1 MATISGPRPQSPSTR
16 HTGSLMVSLKQR
28 IWSERTV
35 WQLEQGGIHPLL
47 ARLYAARGIQT
58 PAQISTR
65 MEDLIPPQ
73 ALKGLTKA
81 ASLLA
86 DAIESGQRIC
96 IVADY
101 DADGATA
108 CAVAMRGLGLLGA
121 RPDRLSYFVPDR
133 FKLGYGLTPA
143 IVDLVARDP
152 TGKPDL
158 LVTVDN
164 GIASIDGVA
173 HARSSGMQ
181 VVITDHHLP
190 SATLPAADAIVNP
203 NQPGCDFSSKH
214 LAGVGVMLYTLMGVR
229 QVLRQRGWPAA
240 EQANLGTLL
249 DLVALGTIADVVVL
263 DANNRILVANGLT
276 RIRQRRCHPGILAL
290 YAVAGK
296 QPDRAQASDLGFL
309 LGPRLN
315 AAGRMD
321 DMRVGIRC
329 LLTDDMGEAL
339 KLAQELDRL
348 NTARRAVE
356 AQMKSDAATILNQ
369 LDVHATAGISLY
381 DPRWHSGVVGIL
393 AGRIKE
399 QTHRPT
405 IVFAGDGSGQIK
417 GSGRSIP
424 GLHLRDALDHLTKRY
439 PDLILKF
446 GGHAMAAGLTIREAD
461 FVLFQKVFDALVDQ
475 LLPQEARQ
483 QAIATDGA
491 LGEGDLNLNSA
502 RLLAEG
508 IWGQGF
514 PVPVFANKFQIV
526 DSRLLQDKHLKLTV
540 ASGQQRMDAIRFND
554 TTLPTPDDTLA
565 YVLDINQYN
574 GIERP
579 QLRIEAIV
587 QT

>member
-1 MATISGPRPQSPSTR
+1 
-16 HTGSLMVSLKQR
+16 MVSLKQR

>member
-1 MATISGPRPQSPSTR
+1 
-16 HTGSLMVSLKQR
+16 MVSLKQR
-28 IWSERTV
+28 AWSERTA
-35 WQLEQGGIHPLL
+35 WQLEQGGIPPLL

-58 PAQISTR
+58 PNQISTR
-65 MEDLIPPQ
+65 MEDLIPPG
-73 ALKGLTKA
+73 ALKGLTEA
-81 ASLLA
+81 SSLLA
-86 DAIESGQRIC
+86 DAIIDGKRIC
-96 IVADY
+96 VVADY

-108 CAVAMRGLGLLGA
+108 CTVAMRGLRLLGA
-121 RPDRLSYFVPDR
+121 RPERLTYFVPDR

-143 IVDLVARDP
+143 IVDLVVQDP
-152 TGKPDL
+152 AGKPDL

-173 HARSSGMQ
+173 HAKSLGIQ

-190 SATLPAADAIVNP
+190 GDALPAADAIVNP
-203 NQPGCDFSSKH
+203 NQPGCDFPSKN
-214 LAGVGVMLYTLMGVR
+214 LAGVGVMLYTLMGIR
-229 QVLRQRGWPAA
+229 QTLRQRAWPAA
-240 EQANLGTLL
+240 EQANLGSLL
-249 DLVALGTIADVVVL
+249 DIVALGTIADVVPL
-263 DANNRILVANGLT
+263 DANNRILVANGLA

-321 DMRVGIRC
+321 DMRIGIRC
-329 LLTDDMGEAL
+329 LLADDMGEAL

-356 AQMKSDAATILNQ
+356 QNMKSDAASILNQ
-369 LDVHATAGISLY
+369 LDIHATAGISLY
-381 DPRWHSGVVGIL
+381 DPNWHGGVVGIL

-399 QTHRPT
+399 QMHRPT

-424 GLHLRDALDHLTKRY
+424 GLHLRDALDHLTKLY

-446 GGHAMAAGLTIREAD
+446 GGHAMAAGLTIREND
-461 FVLFQKVFDALVDQ
+461 FALFQRAFDELVDQ
-475 LLPQEARQ
+475 LLPLEARQ
-483 QAIATDGA
+483 HVLATDGS
-491 LGEGDLNLNSA
+491 LGEGDLTLNSA
-502 RLLAEG
+502 RLLSDA

-514 PVPVFANKFQIV
+514 PAPVFANKFQIV

-540 ASGQQRMDAIRFND
+540 ASGQQRLDAIRFND
-554 TTLPTPDDTLA
+554 TTQPTSDDTLA
-565 YVLDINQYN
+565 YVLDINHYN
-574 GIERP
+574 GVERP

-587 QT
+587 SV

>member
-1 MATISGPRPQSPSTR
+1 
-16 HTGSLMVSLKQR
+16 MVSLKQR
-28 IWSERTV
+28 AWSERTA
-35 WQLEQGGIHPLL
+35 WQLEQGGIPPLL

-58 PAQISTR
+58 PNQISTR
-65 MEDLIPPQ
+65 MEDLIPPG
-73 ALKGLTKA
+73 ALKGLTEA
-81 ASLLA
+81 SSLLA
-86 DAIESGQRIC
+86 DAIIDGKRIC
-96 IVADY
+96 VVADY

-108 CAVAMRGLGLLGA
+108 CTVAMRGLRLLGA
-121 RPDRLSYFVPDR
+121 RPERLTYFVPDR

-143 IVDLVARDP
+143 IVDLVVQDP
-152 TGKPDL
+152 AGKPDL

-173 HARSSGMQ
+173 HAKSLGIQ

-190 SATLPAADAIVNP
+190 GDALPAADAIVNP
-203 NQPGCDFSSKH
+203 NQPGCDFPSKN
-214 LAGVGVMLYTLMGVR
+214 LAGVGVMLYTLMGIR
-229 QVLRQRGWPAA
+229 QTLRQRAWPAA
-240 EQANLGTLL
+240 EQANLGSLL
-249 DLVALGTIADVVVL
+249 DIVALGTIADVVPL
-263 DANNRILVANGLT
+263 DTNNRILVANGLV

-321 DMRVGIRC
+321 DMRIGIRC
-329 LLTDDMGEAL
+329 LLADDMGEAL

-356 AQMKSDAATILNQ
+356 QNMKSDAASILNQ
-369 LDVHATAGISLY
+369 LDIHATAGISLY
-381 DPRWHSGVVGIL
+381 DPNWHGGVVGIL

-399 QTHRPT
+399 QMHRPT

-424 GLHLRDALDHLTKRY
+424 GLHLRDALDHLTKLY

-446 GGHAMAAGLTIREAD
+446 GGHAMAAGLTIREND
-461 FVLFQKVFDALVDQ
+461 FALFQRAFDELVDQ
-475 LLPQEARQ
+475 LLPLEARQ
-483 QAIATDGA
+483 HVLATDGS
-491 LGEGDLNLNSA
+491 LGEGDLTLNSA
-502 RLLAEG
+502 RLLSDA

-514 PVPVFANKFQIV
+514 PAPVFANKFQIV

-540 ASGQQRMDAIRFND
+540 ASGQQRLDAIRFND
-554 TTLPTPDDTLA
+554 TTQPTSDDTLA
-565 YVLDINQYN
+565 YVLDINHYN
-574 GIERP
+574 GVERP

-587 QT
+587 SV

>member
-1 MATISGPRPQSPSTR
+1 M
-16 HTGSLMVSLKQR
+16 LSLKQR
-28 IWSERTV
+28 SWSERTA

-47 ARLYAARGIQT
+47 ARLYAARGIQS

-65 MEDLIPPQ
+65 MEDLVPPQ
-73 ALKGLTKA
+73 ALKGLTEA

-86 DAIESGQRIC
+86 DAIESGKRIC

-108 CAVAMRGLGLLGA
+108 CAVAMRGLKLLGT
-121 RPDRLSYFVPDR
+121 PSERLSYFVPDR

-143 IVDLVARDP
+143 IVDLVAQDP
-152 TGKPDL
+152 AGKPDL

-173 HARSSGMQ
+173 HAQASGMQ

-190 SATLPAADAIVNP
+190 GNTLPAANAIVNP
-203 NQPGCDFSSKH
+203 NQPGCDFPSKN

-229 QVLRQRGWPAA
+229 QTLRQRGWPAA

-249 DLVALGTIADVVVL
+249 DLVALGTIADVVPL
-263 DANNRILVANGLT
+263 DANNRILVANGLN

-296 QPDRAQASDLGFL
+296 PPDRAQASDLGFL

-321 DMRVGIRC
+321 DMRIGIRC

-348 NTARRAVE
+348 NTTRRAVE

-369 LDVHATAGISLY
+369 LDVHTTAGISLY
-381 DPRWHSGVVGIL
+381 DPNWHGGVVGIL

-399 QTHRPT
+399 QMHRPT

-424 GLHLRDALDHLTKRY
+424 GLHLRDTLDHLTKLY

-446 GGHAMAAGLTIREAD
+446 GGHAMAAGLTICEND
-461 FVLFQKVFDALVDQ
+461 FPLFQRAFDALVDQ
-475 LLPQEARQ
+475 LLPMEARQ

-514 PVPVFANKFQIV
+514 PAPVFANKFQIV
-526 DSRLLQDKHLKLTV
+526 DARLLQDKHLKMTV
-540 ASGQQRMDAIRFND
+540 ASGQQRIDAIRFND
-554 TTLPTPDDTLA
+554 TTLPTADDTLA
-565 YVLDINQYN
+565 YVLDINHYN
-574 GIERP
+574 GVERP

-587 QT
+587 SA

>member
-1 MATISGPRPQSPSTR
+1 
-16 HTGSLMVSLKQR
+16 MVSLKQR
-28 IWSERTV
+28 AWSERTA
-35 WQLEQGGIHPLL
+35 WQLEQGGIPPLL

-58 PAQISTR
+58 PNQISTR
-65 MEDLIPPQ
+65 MEDLIPPG
-73 ALKGLTKA
+73 ALKGLTEA
-81 ASLLA
+81 SSLLA
-86 DAIESGQRIC
+86 DAIIDGKRIC
-96 IVADY
+96 VVADY

-108 CAVAMRGLGLLGA
+108 CTVAMRGLRLLGA
-121 RPDRLSYFVPDR
+121 RPERLTYFVPDR

-143 IVDLVARDP
+143 IVDLVVQDP
-152 TGKPDL
+152 AGKPDL

-173 HARSSGMQ
+173 HAKSLGIQ

-190 SATLPAADAIVNP
+190 GDALPAADAIVNP
-203 NQPGCDFSSKH
+203 NQPGCDFPSKN
-214 LAGVGVMLYTLMGVR
+214 LAGVGVMLYTLMGIR
-229 QVLRQRGWPAA
+229 QTLRQRAWPAA
-240 EQANLGTLL
+240 EQANLGSLL
-249 DLVALGTIADVVVL
+249 DIVALGTIADVVPL
-263 DANNRILVANGLT
+263 DTNNRILVANGLV
-276 RIRQRRCHPGILAL
+276 RIRKRRCHPGILAL

-321 DMRVGIRC
+321 DMRIGIRC
-329 LLTDDMGEAL
+329 LLADDMGEAL

-356 AQMKSDAATILNQ
+356 QNMKSDAASILNQ
-369 LDVHATAGISLY
+369 LDIHATAGISLY
-381 DPRWHSGVVGIL
+381 DPNWHGGVVGIL

-399 QTHRPT
+399 QMHRPT

-424 GLHLRDALDHLTKRY
+424 GLHLRDALDHLTKLY

-446 GGHAMAAGLTIREAD
+446 GGHAMAAGLTIREND
-461 FVLFQKVFDALVDQ
+461 FALFQRAFDELVDQ
-475 LLPQEARQ
+475 LLPLEARQ
-483 QAIATDGA
+483 HVLATDGS
-491 LGEGDLNLNSA
+491 LGEGDLTLNSA
-502 RLLAEG
+502 RLLSDA

-514 PVPVFANKFQIV
+514 PAPVFANKFQIV

-540 ASGQQRMDAIRFND
+540 ASGQQRLDAIRFND
-554 TTLPTPDDTLA
+554 TTQPTSDDTLA
-565 YVLDINQYN
+565 YVLDINHYN
-574 GIERP
+574 GVERP

-587 QT
+587 SV

>member
-1 MATISGPRPQSPSTR
+1 
-16 HTGSLMVSLKQR
+16 MVSLKQR

-65 MEDLIPPQ
+65 MEDLIPPH

-108 CAVAMRGLGLLGA
+108 CAVAMRGLRLLGA

-356 AQMKSDAATILNQ
+356 AQMKTDAASILNQ

-399 QTHRPT
+399 QMHRPT

-461 FVLFQKVFDALVDQ
+461 FALFQKVFDALVDQ

>member
-1 MATISGPRPQSPSTR
+1 
-16 HTGSLMVSLKQR
+16 MVTLKQR
-28 IWSERTV
+28 AWSERTA
-35 WQLEQGGIHPLL
+35 WQLEQRGIHPLL
-47 ARLYAARGIQT
+47 ARIYAARGIQH
-58 PAQISTR
+58 AEQISTR
-65 MEDLIPPQ
+65 MEDLVPPG
-73 ALKGLTKA
+73 ALKGLEA
-81 ASLLA
+81 AAALLA
-86 DAIESGQRIC
+86 EAIVAGRRIC

-108 CAVAMRGLGLLGA
+108 CAVAMRGLRLLGA
-121 RPDRLSYFVPDR
+121 QPDRLNYFVPDR

-143 IVDLVARDP
+143 IVDLVAQDHS
-152 TGKPDL
+152 GKPDL

-173 HARSSGMQ
+173 HAQALGMQ

-190 SATLPAADAIVNP
+190 GDTLPTADAIVNP
-203 NQPGCDFSSKH
+203 NQPGCDFPSKN

-229 QVLRQRGWPAA
+229 QTLRQRSWPVAD
-240 EQANLGTLL
+240 QANLGTLL
-249 DLVALGTIADVVVL
+249 DLVALGTIADVVPL
-263 DANNRILVANGLT
+263 DANNRILVANGLA
-276 RIRQRRCHPGILAL
+276 RIRQRRCCPGILAL

-296 QPDRAQASDLGFL
+296 QPDRAQSTDLGFL

-321 DMRVGIRC
+321 DMRIGIRC

-348 NTARRAVE
+348 NIARRAVE
-356 AQMKSDAATILNQ
+356 QQMKSDAASILNH
-369 LDVHATAGISLY
+369 LDIHTTAGISLY
-381 DPRWHSGVVGIL
+381 DATWHGGVVGIL

-399 QTHRPT
+399 QMHRPT

-424 GLHLRDALDHLTKRY
+424 GLHLRDALDHLTKLY

-446 GGHAMAAGLTIREAD
+446 GGHAMAAGLTIRESD
-461 FVLFQKVFDALVDQ
+461 FPLFQRAFDQLVDQ
-475 LLPQEARQ
+475 LLPLEARQ
-483 QAIATDGA
+483 QSLGVDGA

-502 RLLAEG
+502 RLLADG

-514 PVPVFANKFQIV
+514 PAPVFANKFQILE
-526 DSRLLQDKHLKLTV
+526 SRLLQDKHLKLTV
-540 ASGQQRMDAIRFND
+540 GSGSQRIDAIRFND
-554 TTLPTPDDTLA
+554 TTVPTAEDTLA
-565 YVLDINQYN
+565 YVLDINHYN
-574 GIERP
+574 GVERP

-587 QT
+587 SS

>member
-1 MATISGPRPQSPSTR
+1 
-16 HTGSLMVSLKQR
+16 MVSLKQR
-28 IWSERTV
+28 AWSERTA
-35 WQLEQGGIHPLL
+35 WQLEQSGVHPLL
-47 ARLYAARGIQT
+47 ARLYAARGIQKRE
-58 PAQISTR
+58 QISTR
-65 MEDLIPPQ
+65 MEDLVPPG
-73 ALKGLTKA
+73 ALKGLTEA
-81 ASLLA
+81 AALLA
-86 DAIESGQRIC
+86 DAIINGRRIC

-108 CAVAMRGLGLLGA
+108 CAVAMRGLRLLGA
-121 RPDRLSYFVPDR
+121 QADRLSYFVPDR

-143 IVDLVARDP
+143 IVDLVTQDAN
-152 TGKPDL
+152 GKPDL

-173 HARSSGMQ
+173 HARMLGMQ

-190 SATLPAADAIVNP
+190 GSTLPAADAIVNP
-203 NQPGCDFSSKH
+203 NQPGCEFPSKN

-229 QVLRQRGWPAA
+229 QVLRQRGWAAA
-240 EQANLGTLL
+240 EQANLGSLL
-249 DLVALGTIADVVVL
+249 DLVALGTIADVVPL
-263 DANNRILVANGLT
+263 DANNRILVANGLA
-276 RIRQRRCHPGILAL
+276 RIRQRRCSPGILAL

-296 QPDRAQASDLGFL
+296 QPDRAQSTDLGFL

-321 DMRVGIRC
+321 DMRIGIRC

-348 NTARRAVE
+348 NMARRSVE
-356 AQMKSDAATILNQ
+356 AQMKSDAASILNQ
-369 LDVHATAGISLY
+369 LDIHATAGISLY
-381 DPRWHSGVVGIL
+381 DPTWHGGVVGIL

-399 QTHRPT
+399 QMHRPT

-446 GGHAMAAGLTIREAD
+446 GGHAMAAGLTIRESD
-461 FVLFQKVFDALVDQ
+461 FTLFQSAFDELVDQ
-475 LLPQEARQ
+475 LLPAEARQ
-483 QAIATDGA
+483 QNLHVDGS

-502 RLLAEG
+502 RLLGEE

-514 PVPVFANKFQIV
+514 PAPIFANRFQILE
-526 DSRLLQDKHLKLTV
+526 SRLLQDKHLKLTV
-540 ASGQQRMDAIRFND
+540 ASGQQRIDAIRFND
-554 TTLPTPDDTLA
+554 TTLPTADDTLA
-565 YVLDINQYN
+565 YALDINHYN
-574 GIERP
+574 GVERP

-587 QT
+587 SALSPASTG

>member
-1 MATISGPRPQSPSTR
+1 
-16 HTGSLMVSLKQR
+16 MVSLKQR
-28 IWSERTV
+28 VWSERTA
-35 WQLEQGGIHPLL
+35 WQLEQGGIPPLL

-58 PAQISTR
+58 PNQISTR
-65 MEDLIPPQ
+65 MEDLIPPG
-73 ALKGLTKA
+73 ALKGLTEA
-81 ASLLA
+81 SSLLA
-86 DAIESGQRIC
+86 DAIIDGKRIC

-108 CAVAMRGLGLLGA
+108 CAVAMRGLRLLGA
-121 RPDRLSYFVPDR
+121 RPERLTYFVPDR

-143 IVDLVARDP
+143 IVDLVVQDP
-152 TGKPDL
+152 ASKPDL

-173 HARSSGMQ
+173 HAKSLGMQ

-190 SATLPAADAIVNP
+190 GDALPAADAIVNP
-203 NQPGCDFSSKH
+203 NQPGCDFPSKN
-214 LAGVGVMLYTLMGVR
+214 LAGVGVMLYTLMGIR
-229 QVLRQRGWPAA
+229 QTLRLRNWPAA
-240 EQANLGTLL
+240 EQANLGSLL
-249 DLVALGTIADVVVL
+249 DIVALGTIADVVPL
-263 DANNRILVANGLT
+263 DANNRILVANGLA

-321 DMRVGIRC
+321 DMRIGIRC

-348 NTARRAVE
+348 NTARRVVE
-356 AQMKSDAATILNQ
+356 QEMKSDAASILNQ
-369 LDVHATAGISLY
+369 LDIHATAGISLY
-381 DPRWHSGVVGIL
+381 DPNWHGGVVGIL

-399 QTHRPT
+399 QMHRPT

-424 GLHLRDALDHLTKRY
+424 GLHLRDALDHLTKLY

-446 GGHAMAAGLTIREAD
+446 GGHAMAAGLTIREND
-461 FVLFQKVFDALVDQ
+461 FALFQRAFDELVDQ
-475 LLPQEARQ
+475 LLPLEARQ

-491 LGEGDLNLNSA
+491 LGEGDLNLKSA
-502 RLLAEG
+502 RILSEG

-514 PVPVFANKFQIV
+514 PAPIFANKFQIV
-526 DSRLLQDKHLKLTV
+526 ESRLLQDKHLKLTV
-540 ASGQQRMDAIRFND
+540 ASGQQRIDAIRFND
-554 TTLPTPDDTLA
+554 TTVPTQNDTLA
-565 YVLDINQYN
+565 YVLDINHYN

-587 QT
+587 NA